1 MKEFQ
6 IIWSKWGRSSS
17 TGPLL
22 TVLNAKFNNQHKT
35 KIIYINNVDW
45 IALVWFSTQKK
56 FGFWFHER
64 SRIETWEAALWPQL
78 KITVTVRPAQSPR
91 QWLIWSA
98 LKSTSSALICS
109 YSFMRDL
116 PHVCEGENPVSQVS
130 FRSCSLELRHRP
142 PGFSLGG
149 GTLCFVSVIKAIGFR
164 VSSLCR
170 SLSNTHGHL
179 DPEILLQAAEK
190 ERAVG
195 LKKMSPRPCSAPP
208 GVTLPFFCYTKDFF
222 KCLCDN
228 GL

>member
-1 MKEFQ
+1 MW
-6 IIWSKWGRSSS
+6 IGLCWSG
-17 TGPLL
+17 LAHIQ
-22 TVLNAKFNNQHKT
+22 NA
-35 KIIYINNVDW
+35 
-45 IALVWFSTQKK
+45 QKK

-78 KITVTVRPAQSPR
+78 KITVTVRPAWSPR

-98 LKSTSSALICS
+98 LESTSSALICS

-116 PHVCEGENPVSQVS
+116 PHVCEGENPVSQIS
-130 FRSCSLELRHRP
+130 FRSCSLDLRLRP
-142 PGFSLGG
+142 PGFSLGGVGGWG

-195 LKKMSPRPCSAPP
+195 LKEMSPRPCSAPP